1 MKKAASAI
9 VALFAFIVGLRKLDD
24 FDTWWHLAA
33 GRWIA
38 AHHAIPSTDTLSHTV
53 RDHAW
58 INLQWGFDLVLYF
71 LQSIGGAALLSIAA
85 ATVFLATIVLLMQML
100 SARVGAGIA
109 AVLTVLVILAAQER
123 VQIRPELL
131 SFLLL
136 TAVLFVLDRAHRSDE
151 RWLAA
156 LVPIMILWV
165 NVHALFVLG
174 AFAIVTAFIGRG
186 TRPSRRL
193 TIYGGAALASV
204 LINPFGITGVLF
216 PLKLLSRI
224 DGSTPVF
231 QTIGEFA
238 SPFASDASGISVV
251 VFKVIL
257 AIGLALAVWA
267 VAVRRRGFDWGGLV
281 LFIGLAVLA
290 VSARRNVAIFA
301 IGTAPFLASCL
312 ETVLAARPKWQRM
325 AERRAR
331 TAAAVAATG
340 ALLVGVAVV
349 TGAFYKFESAP
360 REFGVGVIE
369 GAFPQRAVAF
379 ARAAKLPGTLYNDMS
394 SGGYLTWD
402 DPIGDGVFIDGRLE
416 VYDTPFV
423 TEFVTA
429 RSTPARWQ
437 ADADRYG
444 IQTAIIFHQFVPDS
458 MLAERLAAGE
468 TWSLVYVDE
477 VAAVFVRTQGNG
489 AALERAASIRGE
501 WDAKTEAWVSR
512 PTHKWP
518 YPAGRI
524 EGTRAYARFLGSI
537 GQTETAVNAYLR
549 LVDLNISQDEEVQWR
564 LLIARYYAST
574 ARLPQASEQARRIL
588 AIDPSNTDAQS
599 LLFR

>member
-9 VALFAFIVGLRKLDD
+9 VALFAFVVGLRKLDD

-58 INLQWGFDLVLYF
+58 INLQWAFDLVLYF
-71 LQSIGGAALLSIAA
+71 LHSIGGPALLSVAA
-85 ATVFLATIVLLMQML
+85 ATVFLATIALLMQML

-109 AVLTVLVILAAQER
+109 AVLTVLVIVTAQER
-123 VQIRPELL
+123 VSIRPELL

-136 TAVLFVLDRAHRSDE
+136 TVVLFILDRGQRSDE
-151 RWLAA
+151 RWLPA
-156 LVPIMILWV
+156 LVPVMILWA

-174 AFAIVTAFIGRG
+174 EFAIVTALIGTA

-193 TIYGGAALASV
+193 AIYGGAAMASV

-224 DGSTPVF
+224 DGTSPVF
-231 QTIGEFA
+231 QTVGEFA
-238 SPFASDASGISVV
+238 SPFAADASGTSVV
-251 VFKVIL
+251 LFKVLL
-257 AIGLALAVWA
+257 ALGLALAVWA
-267 VAVRRRGFDWGGLV
+267 MIVRRRHFNWGGLV
-281 LFIGLAVLA
+281 LFIGLAALA
-290 VSARRNVAIFA
+290 ASARRNIAIFA
-301 IGTAPFLASCL
+301 IGAAPFMASCL
-312 ETVLAARPKWQRM
+312 QVVLAARPKRQRA
-325 AERRAR
+325 AERHSSTMA
-331 TAAAVAATG
+331 AGAAVAAVL
-340 ALLVGVAVV
+340 AGVAVV
-349 TGAFYKFESAP
+349 TGAFYKFEAAP

-369 GAFPQRAVAF
+369 GTFPQRAVAF
-379 ARAAKLPGTLYNDMS
+379 ARAAKLPGMLYNDMS

-437 ADADRYG
+437 ADAERYG

-458 MLAERLAAGE
+458 ILAEGLAANDA
-468 TWSLVYVDE
+468 WSLVYVDE
-477 VAAVFVRTQGNG
+477 VAAIFVRTKDNG

-512 PTHKWP
+512 PARKWP

-524 EGTRAYARFLGSI
+524 EGTRSYARFLGTI
-537 GQTETAVNAYLR
+537 GQTEAAVNAYSR
-549 LVDLNISQDEEVQWR
+549 LVDLNISRDEEVQWR

-574 ARLPQASEQARRIL
+574 SRLPQASEQARRIL
-588 AIDPSNTDAQS
+588 AIDPSNADAQA